1 MADGFT
7 VDRQALQETAQGI
20 NDTISALGK
29 LGFAEEADVG
39 RGFGGLAL
47 SGLQVG
53 YEGLQS
59 AFGDFCGRWSWGV
72 RTMVQD
78 GNQIAQRLG
87 LSAGAYN
94 NAEQTVIGSV
104 KDLVDAGVGDPH
116 MTDAQAAAASWS
128 QDAAGVTGAQT
139 PGGNMTPQQAENA
152 IRSQWD
158 EVGHEVVQS
167 KGGGLDSLIAP

>member
-29 LGFAEEADVG
+29 LGFDEEADVG

-59 AFGDFCGRWSWGV
+59 AFGEFCGRWSWGV
-72 RTMVQD
+72 RTLVQD

-87 LSAGAYN
+87 LTAGAYS
-94 NAEQTVIGSV
+94 NAEQTLTGSI
-104 KDLVDAGVGDPH
+104 KDLVVAAVGDPH

-128 QDAAGVTGAQT
+128 QDAAEVTGART
-139 PGGNMTPQQAENA
+139 PGGNMTPQQAEQEIA
-152 IRSQWD
+152 AQWKA
-158 EVGHEVVQS
+158 EGRNVIQS
-167 KGGGLDSLIAP
+167 RGGGLDGLVIP